1 MGFRQAA
8 GLLAA
13 ATLIVVARAAAAPG
27 NGRIAYEAGGS
38 IYAIDAAAGAPAL
51 LRAGYLPAFSP
62 DGARIAYAE
71 TPAGTI
77 SVANADGSDP
87 VSVATDHF
95 LSELVWS
102 PDGTRIAYISGSY
115 SAGFAVSVAKADG
128 SGFSVVS
135 QDASADAPPSWSPDG
150 TELAFTTTTDAD
162 IAVAKAD
169 GSGRRLLVQ
178 DATQDLAPSWS
189 PDGSRIAFYRG
200 TYASFILYTI
210 RPDGS
215 GLHQLSQTQ
224 VDPNAPPAWSPDSLR
239 LVFGS
244 REFVGYTKV
253 GPYYRYNV
261 NTVGADGVGER
272 RLTDSPSG
280 NAGSNP
286 VWSPDGRRIV
296 FTSERP
302 FYGGGRQ
309 LFVMN
314 SDGSCETKLTSGSS
328 QSSSPTWQARA
339 SVPPADPLECAALS
353 LTGTLDASTDHPA
366 LDDARIYIYRGTIT
380 NNGNV
385 ASDPLRLATTADS
398 GPFLYDSATV
408 SSGDCTFRVEVSCA
422 LAPLPP
428 GASATVELHFRVFN
442 SSAYPLEVKVEGTG
456 QTPDGDLSDN
466 VDYQYRRYPFCE
478 ISTQDGSTIRAS
490 GDDDLICGTVGRDAI
505 FAGGGNDQVFGGL
518 GHDTIHSG
526 TGDDQVDGGG
536 GTDYVHGDAGADKL
550 YGGSRDDVL
559 IGGNGNDIL
568 WGDVGGDYLKGGR
581 GADRFLG
588 GDGNDLVDSRDG
600 ITEHVYCGYGTDRVE
615 ADLRD
620 IVSTD
625 CEKVVRRRAK
635 SPQK

>member
-27 NGRIAYEAGGS
+27 NGLIAYEAGGS
-38 IYAIDAAAGAPAL
+38 IYAIDVAAGAPAL

-87 VSVATDHF
+87 V
-95 LSELVWS
+95 
-102 PDGTRIAYISGSY
+102 
-115 SAGFAVSVAKADG
+115 
-128 SGFSVVS
+128 SVVS

-215 GLHQLSQTQ
+215 NLHQLSQTQ

-253 GPYYRYNV
+253 GPYYRSNV

-309 LFVMN
+309 IFVMN

-398 GPFLYDSATV
+398 GPFLYDSARV
-408 SSGDCTFRVEVSCA
+408 SSGDCTFRVEVSC
-422 LAPLPP
+422 
-428 GASATVELHFRVFN
+428 T
-442 SSAYPLEVKVEGTG
+442 
-456 QTPDGDLSDN
+456 
-466 VDYQYRRYPFCE
+466 
-478 ISTQDGSTIRAS
+478 
-490 GDDDLICGTVGRDAI
+490 
-505 FAGGGNDQVFGGL
+505 
-518 GHDTIHSG
+518 
-526 TGDDQVDGGG
+526 
-536 GTDYVHGDAGADKL
+536 
-550 YGGSRDDVL
+550 
-559 IGGNGNDIL
+559 
-568 WGDVGGDYLKGGR
+568 
-581 GADRFLG
+581 
-588 GDGNDLVDSRDG
+588 
-600 ITEHVYCGYGTDRVE
+600 
-615 ADLRD
+615 
-620 IVSTD
+620 
-625 CEKVVRRRAK
+625 
-635 SPQK
+635 

>member
-38 IYAIDAAAGAPAL
+38 MYAIDAAAGAPAL

-71 TPAGTI
+71 TPAGSI

-87 VSVATDHF
+87 GSVATDHF

-115 SAGFAVSVAKADG
+115 SAGFAVSVAKANG

-135 QDASADAPPSWSPDG
+135 EDASADAPPSWSPDG

-162 IAVAKAD
+162 IAVAKA
-169 GSGRRLLVQ
+169 
-178 DATQDLAPSWS
+178 
-189 PDGSRIAFYRG
+189 
-200 TYASFILYTI
+200 
-210 RPDGS
+210 DGS

-366 LDDARIYIYRGTIT
+366 LDDTRVYIYRGTIT

-385 ASDPLRLATTADS
+385 ASDPLRLATAADS

-428 GASATVELHFRVFN
+428 GASATVVLHFRVFN
-442 SSAYPLEVKVEGTG
+442 SSA
-456 QTPDGDLSDN
+456 
-466 VDYQYRRYPFCE
+466 
-478 ISTQDGSTIRAS
+478 
-490 GDDDLICGTVGRDAI
+490 
-505 FAGGGNDQVFGGL
+505 
-518 GHDTIHSG
+518 
-526 TGDDQVDGGG
+526 
-536 GTDYVHGDAGADKL
+536 
-550 YGGSRDDVL
+550 
-559 IGGNGNDIL
+559 
-568 WGDVGGDYLKGGR
+568 
-581 GADRFLG
+581 
-588 GDGNDLVDSRDG
+588 
-600 ITEHVYCGYGTDRVE
+600 
-615 ADLRD
+615 
-620 IVSTD
+620 
-625 CEKVVRRRAK
+625 
-635 SPQK
+635 